1 MEHRTP
7 SFLNLYMEGGD
18 EKMKVKLLKK
28 RKTNRKL
35 VGWSSKIT
43 LPNGRVIYAK
53 DYNIKAFPI
62 FN

>member
-1 MEHRTP
+1 MK
-7 SFLNLYMEGGD
+7 GGD
-18 EKMKVKLLKK
+18 DKMKVKLLKK

-62 FN
+62 YI